1 MALGNLGV
9 TRKLIQGLVASE
21 PAEENR
27 VGGITGIFTDS
38 QGLALFADQ
47 ITQVATR
54 ADLDSSKNVKVRIA
68 MNVASDIDI
77 ATTPALLLGICAWSN
92 ATAAANAV
100 IQAYN
105 TNTPTP
111 GTTDVLAYAVV
122 TAGGSAATASTASVV
137 YNEPVVFSTALSVQ
151 AVLNANAG
159 FEAGTL
165 VTANGVKML
174 VVYAN

>member
-1 MALGNLGV
+1 MALGNWGA
-9 TRKLIQGLVASE
+9 TKNLIEGLLTDPE
-21 PAEENR
+21 EENR
-27 VGGITGIFTDS
+27 IGGIAAVFPDS
-38 QGLALFADQ
+38 QGVAMFAQ
-47 ITQVATR
+47 AVELVATR
-54 ADLDSSKNVKVRIA
+54 ADLDSSKNVKVRLAINGA
-68 MNVASDIDI
+68 ADIDI
-77 ATTPALLLGICAWSN
+77 STTPALLLGIVAWSN
-92 ATAAANAV
+92 ANAAANAV
-100 IQAYN
+100 VQAYN

-122 TAGGSAATASTASVV
+122 TAGGTAATAAASSVV
-137 YNEPVVFSTALSVQ
+137 YMEPVVFATALSVQ